1 MNSIDNDVFS
11 DRCNVPLFLL
21 NEAAKLAVLIALGYA
36 LLVLAPALDQSVIDA
51 KQSIP
56 SDFISSQLSSFDADK
71 PLK

>member
-21 NEAAKLAVLIALGYA
+21 SEAAKLAVLVAFAIT
-36 LLVLAPALDQSVIDA
+36 LLLLAPALDETVIEA

-56 SDFISSQLSSFDADK
+56 SDFISTQLSSFDADK

>member
-11 DRCNVPLFLL
+11 DRCHVPLFLL
-21 NEAAKLAVLIALGYA
+21 NEAAKLTVLVLLGYA
-36 LLVLAPALDQSVIDA
+36 LLCLDQSVIDA